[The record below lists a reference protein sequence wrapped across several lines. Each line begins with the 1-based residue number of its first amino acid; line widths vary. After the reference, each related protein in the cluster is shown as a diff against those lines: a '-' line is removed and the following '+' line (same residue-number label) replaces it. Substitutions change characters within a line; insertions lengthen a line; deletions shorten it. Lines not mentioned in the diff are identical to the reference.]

1 MVEICAEP
9 FIDERCVGVSDNPAE
24 YGGGFAE
31 FDAVGLVKIFAS
43 LLSDGTHKPE
53 IGYILFIQGPVPV
66 GRCHCIFYEFL
77 IAVAGLPGQ
86 RSDYRESIRKTP
98 EVLRHA
104 AFGKKLFVK
113 HRHF

>member
-1 MVEICAEP
+1 MVEICTESL
-9 FIDERCVGVSDNPAE
+9 IDERSVGISDNPAE
-24 YGGGFAE
+24 YRRGLAE
-31 FDAVGLVKIFAS
+31 LDAVGLVKIFAP
-43 LLSDGTHKPE
+43 LLPDGAHKPE